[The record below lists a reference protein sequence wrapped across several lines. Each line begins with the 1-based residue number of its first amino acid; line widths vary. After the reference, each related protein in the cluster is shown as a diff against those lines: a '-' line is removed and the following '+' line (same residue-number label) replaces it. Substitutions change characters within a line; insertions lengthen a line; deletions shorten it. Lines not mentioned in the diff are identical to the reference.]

1 MSVSKLDEGFLRAH
15 STRIHAAYSEH
26 FKLLAYSLLSDFAER
41 HGRRMDDAET
51 NEMIRWLATEAFSL
65 GGFVYGRADGS
76 MESAIDYVR
85 EEFLRGIRSKTSSVQ
100 VSVSDAVAVSDA
112 VTQESLGG
120 WTRSK

>member
-15 STRIHAAYSEH
+15 GTRIHAAYSEH

-65 GGFVYGRADGS
+65 GGFVYGRAGWIDG
-76 MESAIDYVR
+76 VR
-85 EEFLRGIRSKTSSVQ
+85 DRLRSGRISSWHSFEDFVR
-100 VSVSDAVAVSDA
+100 AGFGFGCRA
-112 VTQESLGG
+112 
-120 WTRSK
+120 RFRMP

>member
-1 MSVSKLDEGFLRAH
+1 LDEGF
-15 STRIHAAYSEH
+15 TRIHAAYSEH

-41 HGRRMDDAET
+41 HGRHMDDAET

-76 MESAIDYVR
+76 MESALDYVR

-100 VSVSDAVAVSDA
+100 VSASDAVAVSAVSDA